1 MQRVGMTSSALRV
14 ISKAQLPLWFSN
26 SAVQGTKGVFWLLV
40 NGGVLLTGGH
50 GAARLFLM
58 RDPN

>member
-1 MQRVGMTSSALRV
+1 MTSSALRV

-50 GAARLFLM
+50 GAARLILM